1 MILFFHSFSS
11 FHSSILFPK
20 PLSRLLL
27 LWNENKTHGNKK
39 EKILIPNI
47 ISSSINIGSD
57 NNNSIIVI
65 TSNTTTPAA
74 ATTTANNTTT
84 TSLPSG
90 IELSSQPVYQEQ
102 EKLESQIPIN
112 QTHLQVIVSGNGT
125 LTLPNGTATLRTT
138 STKTGIVSMVEGAFA
153 GKEILTT
160 EDGSESATATVYQLV
175 RFNLENGVGRSIVI
189 AYIHTDSTGRLAP
202 LEGMIL
208 IGIDEL
214 YPDGSGMLTLWEWLS
229 GIPLPSTT
237 TTEEPPLM
245 NTTTTNATA
254 DINATAATEEEG
266 E

>member
-11 FHSSILFPK
+11 FHSSTLFPK

-74 ATTTANNTTT
+74 ATPTTNNTTT
-84 TSLPSG
+84 TSLPSE

-112 QTHLQVIVSGNGT
+112 QTHLQVIVSGNRM
-125 LTLPNGTATLRTT
+125 LTLPNGTETLRTT
-138 STKTGIVSMVEGAFA
+138 STKTGIVSMV
-153 GKEILTT
+153 K
-160 EDGSESATATVYQLV
+160 GSFHWEKNLDYRRWKRECDSNSLSTSA
-175 RFNLENGVGRSIVI
+175 I
-189 AYIHTDSTGRLAP
+189 
-202 LEGMIL
+202 
-208 IGIDEL
+208 
-214 YPDGSGMLTLWEWLS
+214 
-229 GIPLPSTT
+229 
-237 TTEEPPLM
+237 
-245 NTTTTNATA
+245 
-254 DINATAATEEEG
+254 
-266 E
+266 

>member
-20 PLSRLLL
+20 PLPRLLL

-90 IELSSQPVYQEQ
+90 IELTSQPVYQEQ
-102 EKLESQIPIN
+102 EKLESQIPN
-112 QTHLQVIVSGNGT
+112 KPYSF
-125 LTLPNGTATLRTT
+125 
-138 STKTGIVSMVEGAFA
+138 TGDRLWKWNADFA
-153 GKEILTT
+153 KWHR
-160 EDGSESATATVYQLV
+160 DPQ
-175 RFNLENGVGRSIVI
+175 NN
-189 AYIHTDSTGRLAP
+189 
-202 LEGMIL
+202 
-208 IGIDEL
+208 
-214 YPDGSGMLTLWEWLS
+214 
-229 GIPLPSTT
+229 
-237 TTEEPPLM
+237 
-245 NTTTTNATA
+245 
-254 DINATAATEEEG
+254 
-266 E
+266 